1 MSNIKQ
7 FPIPRDFLPKQKE
20 VLEAVKNSKYTLY
33 SGAFGAGKTLLMC
46 NVAIQTCINNSNVLG
61 LFASQ
66 TVPMLRDTVLRTFME
81 EIELYQDILNKNKIG
96 LTLEKKWR
104 PSTMS
109 YEFYNGST
117 ILFRSADTPSKF
129 KSLNLDFFLFD
140 EPVDIEEDIF
150 LMLQGR
156 LRAQHIKRDDGTTH
170 RFGAMAGNPA
180 GKMNWVYQRFFE
192 HPTPDYYRVHT
203 TTKDNIYLPEDYI
216 QSMYDAYDF
225 EYARRYL
232 EGEWGSFVGLV
243 YKDFSYDQH
252 VGDYSYETVKD
263 NIKYY
268 IAGVDV
274 GFRNPTA
281 ICVFGIS
288 NDNKAYQIEEYYKDG
303 MTTDATVQVVGG
315 LNKKYNFRKVYVD
328 PSAAD
333 WSQKAL
339 NLGIKTFDGD
349 NDIDSGIAKIKSLF
363 ANDLLFIDRKC
374 EMTLKELES
383 YQYDKDRIRSNLTEK
398 PMKKADHMMDSW
410 RYCLSDFNPWRNR
423 RNLSSGKW

>member
-1 MSNIKQ
+1 
-7 FPIPRDFLPKQKE
+7 
-20 VLEAVKNSKYTLY
+20 
-33 SGAFGAGKTLLMC
+33 
-46 NVAIQTCINNSNVLG
+46 
-61 LFASQ
+61 
-66 TVPMLRDTVLRTFME
+66 
-81 EIELYQDILNKNKIG
+81 
-96 LTLEKKWR
+96 
-104 PSTMS
+104 
-109 YEFYNGST
+109 
-117 ILFRSADTPSKF
+117 
-129 KSLNLDFFLFD
+129 
-140 EPVDIEEDIF
+140 
-150 LMLQGR
+150 
-156 LRAQHIKRDDGTTH
+156 
-170 RFGAMAGNPA
+170 MAGNPA

-315 LNKKYNFRKVYVD
+315 LNKTYNFRKVYVD

>member
-1 MSNIKQ
+1 MSNIKT

-20 VLEAVKNSKYTLY
+20 VLEAVKNYKYTLY

-46 NVAIQTCINNSNVLG
+46 NVAIQTCINSSNVLG

-81 EIELYQDILNKNKIG
+81 EMDLYQETLRNSGISLQ
-96 LTLEKKWR
+96 LEKKWL
-104 PSTMS
+104 PSRMEYT
-109 YEFYNGST
+109 FFNGST
-117 ILFRSADTPSKF
+117 ILFRSADAPSKF
-129 KSLNLDFFLFD
+129 KSLNLDFFIFD
-140 EPVDIEEDIF
+140 EPVDIAEDIF

-156 LRAQHIKRDDGTTH
+156 LRSQNIKKQDGTTH

-192 HPTPDYYRVHT
+192 HQTPDYYRVHT
-203 TTKDNIYLPEDYI
+203 TTKDNTYLPVDYI

-243 YKDFSYDQH
+243 YKDFDYDKH
-252 VGDYSYETVKD
+252 VGDYSYEKIKD
-263 NIKYY
+263 KIKYY

-281 ICVFGIS
+281 ILVIGIG
-288 NDNKAYQIEEYYKDG
+288 NDNKAYLVEEYYKDG
-303 MTTDATVQVVGG
+303 KTTDATVQIVGG
-315 LNKKYNFRKVYVD
+315 LNKTYNFRKVYVD

-333 WSQKAL
+333 WSKKAY
-339 NLGIKTFDGD
+339 NMGIKTFDGN

-374 EMTLKELES
+374 EMFLKELES

-398 PMKKADHMMDSW
+398 PIKKDDHTMDAL
-410 RYCLSDFNPWRNR
+410 RYVFTDWNPWRNR
-423 RNLSSGKW
+423 RMLSSGKW